1 MQIYLLRHG
10 LAEEGKPGGRDADRA
25 LTPEGK
31 KKLREVLRNARAA
44 GVRPDLILTSPYRR
58 AAQTADVAASALGYQ
73 REVVRTKVL
82 QPASNPHDVWD
93 EIRVHREVRE
103 LLLVGHEPL
112 FGAVAGYLLD
122 SPGLQIDFKK
132 GALLRIDLTSMGPHP
147 RGVLKWMLTPK
158 LA

>member
-10 LAEEGKPGGRDADRA
+10 LAEDGKPGGRDADRA
-25 LTPEGK
+25 LTAEGK
-31 KKLREVLRNARAA
+31 KKLREVLRSARAA

-58 AAQTADVAASALGYQ
+58 AAQTAEVAASALGYNG
-73 REVVRTKVL
+73 EVVRSKVL
-82 QPASNPHDVWD
+82 QPASNPRDVWD
-93 EIRVHREVRE
+93 EVRTHRDVAEI
-103 LLLVGHEPL
+103 LLVGHEPL

-122 SPGLQIDFKK
+122 SPSLQIDFKK
-132 GALLRIDLTSMGPHP
+132 GALLRIDLPSAGPHP

>member
-10 LAEEGKPGGRDADRA
+10 LAEDGKPGGRDAERA
-25 LTPEGK
+25 LTAEGK
-31 KKLREVLRNARAA
+31 KKLREVLRSARAA

-58 AAQTADVAASALGYQ
+58 AAQTADVAAASLGYE
-73 REVVRTKVL
+73 REVVRSKVL
-82 QPASNPHDVWD
+82 QPASNPRDVWD
-93 EIRVHREVRE
+93 EIRVHRDVAE

-112 FGAVAGYLLD
+112 FGAIAAYLLN

-132 GALLRIDLTSMGPHP
+132 GALLRIDLQSIGPQPH
-147 RGVLKWMLTPK
+147 GVLKWMLTPK